1 MSSEGGKWPLEPL
14 GRLCRVSSGTTPSRA
29 AGSRYFTHQGVPWV
43 KTLDLNEG
51 PLEATDES
59 LTEVA
64 IAETGVHV
72 YPVQSVLLA
81 MYGGWEQIG
90 RTAIL
95 AVPAAVNQAI
105 SVLEAGP
112 QIEARY
118 LLLALQHGRPRWSR
132 YAASTRKDPNITKS
146 DVLEFGVPV
155 PPLPAQRRIVEVID
169 SIREMGRAIET
180 SIAKLRSV
188 RQGLMA
194 SLLFPVA
201 GVRGAWAVRSLE
213 AVAEVSGGLALGGI
227 SATGGSVELPY
238 LRVANVQ
245 DGFISTAEMKTVRV
259 TPVDAQRFRLRRG
272 DVLVTEGGDFDKV
285 GRGAVWDARIE
296 PCLHQNHVFRV
307 RCREGV
313 ITPEFLAIYMASQA
327 GRAYFLSVAKQTTNL
342 ASISSSQ
349 LKAMPVPCPPLAD
362 QKRVVEVL
370 AVCDKQIRLETNEL
384 GKLRKLKQGLMDNL
398 LSGRVVVS
406 AAAA

>member
-1 MSSEGGKWPLEPL
+1 M
-14 GRLCRVSSGTTPSRA
+14 
-29 AGSRYFTHQGVPWV
+29 